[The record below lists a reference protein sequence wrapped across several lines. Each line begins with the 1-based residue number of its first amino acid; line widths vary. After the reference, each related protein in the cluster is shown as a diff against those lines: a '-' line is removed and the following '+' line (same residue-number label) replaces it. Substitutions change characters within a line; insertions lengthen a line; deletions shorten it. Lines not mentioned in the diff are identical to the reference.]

1 MSTPSLP
8 SQYEGEQIILSSG
21 RLILN
26 GRSDSIFLSANQY
39 IHINANEG
47 IYIDIGPK
55 DTDNEA
61 NKLYV
66 NAPLIQL
73 GDEKNG
79 NLQAVVKADD
89 LKQVFE
95 KLLLNKIRDFNNKK
109 ILLEKLVNII
119 KTRHGNGVLYHLYDS
134 NYLDEV
140 NKYNNDNKNISE
152 YTPNIM
158 NGGLLNDW

>member
-39 IHINANEG
+39 I
-47 IYIDIGPK
+47 DIGPK
-55 DTDNEA
+55 DTDNED

-73 GDEKNG
+73 GDEKNV

-95 KLLLNKIRDFNNKK
+95 KLFNVINESNS
-109 ILLEKLVNII
+109 IIATSAKLPPVY
-119 KTRHGNGVLYHLYDS
+119 TTGA
-134 NYLDEV
+134 NYLKAQLTV
-140 NKYNNDNKNISE
+140 ILQSLDNPNFFKSNI
-152 YTPNIM
+152 TKTI
-158 NGGLLNDW
+158 

>member
-95 KLLLNKIRDFNNKK
+95 KLFNVINESNS
-109 ILLEKLVNII
+109 IIATSAKLPPVY
-119 KTRHGNGVLYHLYDS
+119 TTGA
-134 NYLDEV
+134 NYLKAQLTV
-140 NKYNNDNKNISE
+140 ILQSLDNPNFFKSNI
-152 YTPNIM
+152 TKTI
-158 NGGLLNDW
+158 